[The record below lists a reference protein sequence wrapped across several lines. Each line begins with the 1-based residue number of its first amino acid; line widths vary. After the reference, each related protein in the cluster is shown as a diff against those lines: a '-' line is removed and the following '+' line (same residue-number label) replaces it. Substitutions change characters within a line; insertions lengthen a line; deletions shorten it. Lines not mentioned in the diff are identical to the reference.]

1 MLSIIDL
8 DEKASV
14 LITIVILSLVFG
26 SHYLIRGDL
35 NMYLLLAVVASI
47 AVIPHE
53 YAHKLVAIKMGCI
66 SRYVLDPVG
75 LIITLISAIPYIP
88 FKIIAPGYTLVSII
102 RYDPHY
108 VKRLNGIVSF
118 AGPLTNV
125 FISALSLSILVFLHR
140 FNVSIINPYIL
151 VFLKLNAYW
160 NSWVALFNLLPIP
173 PLDGS
178 KVITWKPH
186 LWLSALL
193 LSTALYLLSSM

>member
-8 DEKASV
+8 DEKASI

-26 SHYLIRGDL
+26 SYYLIHGDL
-35 NMYLLLAVVASI
+35 AMYLLLAVIASL

-53 YAHKLVAIKMGCI
+53 YAHKFTAIKMGCI
-66 SRYVLDPVG
+66 SRYILDPMG

-118 AGPLTNV
+118 AGPLTNL
-125 FISALSLSILVFLHR
+125 FISVISLAILIALYR
-140 FNVSIINPYIL
+140 FTVTAINPYML
-151 VFLKLNAYW
+151 LFLRFNAYW

-193 LSTALYLLSSM
+193 LSIALYIFSSV

>member
-8 DEKASV
+8 DEKVSV
-14 LITIVILSLVFG
+14 LITIIILSLVFG
-26 SHYLIRGDL
+26 SYHLIYGDL
-35 NMYLLLAVVASI
+35 TMYLLLTIVASI

-66 SRYVLDPVG
+66 SRYVLDPMG

-125 FISALSLSILVFLHR
+125 FISALSLSILIALHK
-140 FNVSIINPYIL
+140 FPILIINQYIFQ
-151 VFLKLNAYW
+151 FLRLNAYW

-193 LSTALYLLSSM
+193 LSITLYILSSM